1 MWQSL
6 ENVRH
11 EINEV
16 FKVDHLRCEER
27 NKRCIC
33 LSCPLICEHG
43 TLRTGEIEI
52 LPFHL
57 AIHRPYPPEFFLIK
71 KKIRRIDPSRSK
83 YPIDYTWITL
93 LQGRGKCLR
102 FQDPLGSIYLQC
114 VSFSLARS
122 VNTRKRVTFKRLSVW
137 RLKQQQN
144 NWFTKKY
151 CLPSNHKMISAL
163 RNQRR
168 VSRFGTI

>member
-1 MWQSL
+1 MTESRECQTWNKWSIQSWSSSMWRKEQ
-6 ENVRH
+6 
-11 EINEV
+11 
-16 FKVDHLRCEER
+16 KMHL
-27 NKRCIC
+27 
-33 LSCPLICEHG
+33 PL
-43 TLRTGEIEI
+43 
-52 LPFHL
+52 LPFNLWTRYFKNWRNWNITISSRH
-57 AIHRPYPPEFFLIK
+57 PPALPSGIFFWLK